1 MSHIT
6 ICEAS
11 HTRRHHAMK
20 TLTRIALLTLLF
32 TLLCGSCST
41 PHMEEQWNTIEG
53 LMNDRPDSALT
64 LLQAI
69 DPNPLSRGHRAHH
82 ALLLSQALDKNYI
95 DLTGDSIIT
104 VAVDYYK
111 AYGPQEKLGMA
122 LFYLSR
128 VRENAGAIEEA
139 IQYSIEAQQSL
150 AHSNDYNMRALIYG
164 NRADLYKLQYRF
176 EEAIELDRQAIDLYR
191 KSGNY
196 SNIINTHLAISDCY
210 DANGQ
215 QDSALN
221 EINCARELA
230 STIGDDESQFA
241 VENYLA
247 SFYATHHAYDKAI
260 AILRKAIEDY
270 PQHTLDANDYHLLAR
285 IYYYTCNYDSALF
298 YLDNHYAPLIHTQ
311 PYLYT
316 LQLFKSF
323 IYRDMGNYA
332 QAYEHLSQ
340 YIDQK
345 TETGLLEQNKSIQEL
360 EEKYKSQILNDK
372 NVMLSNQIVLLCI
385 IVALLITIATLFI
398 ILYIRQRKERIAQYY
413 QLHEEASQNYQ
424 SLLLQYNEVKKRLS
438 DYANDRLL
446 LNNALEQ
453 RLNILSTLLEL
464 SDIYESR
471 KNIFYDRCRNYFDI
485 CSDNKET
492 FFDDLKDITNQY
504 CGCNIVEILQKDN
517 ARITHDEINLCCLIL
532 LGFNNNHIRILFNHE
547 HTQSVF
553 SKRSRLRKKL
563 NIHPDQ
569 SLEEFLHGLCKKI
582 SQ

>member
-1 MSHIT
+1 
-6 ICEAS
+6 
-11 HTRRHHAMK
+11 
-20 TLTRIALLTLLF
+20 
-32 TLLCGSCST
+32 
-41 PHMEEQWNTIEG
+41 
-53 LMNDRPDSALT
+53 
-64 LLQAI
+64 
-69 DPNPLSRGHRAHH
+69 
-82 ALLLSQALDKNYI
+82 
-95 DLTGDSIIT
+95 
-104 VAVDYYK
+104 
-111 AYGPQEKLGMA
+111 
-122 LFYLSR
+122 
-128 VRENAGAIEEA
+128 
-139 IQYSIEAQQSL
+139 
-150 AHSNDYNMRALIYG
+150 
-164 NRADLYKLQYRF
+164 
-176 EEAIELDRQAIDLYR
+176 
-191 KSGNY
+191 
-196 SNIINTHLAISDCY
+196 
-210 DANGQ
+210 
-215 QDSALN
+215 
-221 EINCARELA
+221 
-230 STIGDDESQFA
+230 
-241 VENYLA
+241 
-247 SFYATHHAYDKAI
+247 
-260 AILRKAIEDY
+260 
-270 PQHTLDANDYHLLAR
+270 
-285 IYYYTCNYDSALF
+285 
-298 YLDNHYAPLIHTQ
+298 
-311 PYLYT
+311 
-316 LQLFKSF
+316 
-323 IYRDMGNYA
+323 MGNYA

-532 LGFNNNHIRILFNHE
+532 LGFSNNHIRILFNHE
-547 HTQSVF
+547 HTQSVS

-569 SLEEFLHGLCKKI
+569 SLEEYLHSLCKK
-582 SQ
+582 